1 MKKPYYKIKDG
12 MRHFKFKD
20 TLAYLQAHGKEKFGP
35 QFKIHKEDVKTLH
48 KLIIYMIHEDI
59 QCEKYGIDLNKGI
72 LLTGPVGCGKTS
84 WMKIVQTLVLPEQTF
99 QVKSTR
105 DIAFEFNQ
113 EGFSTIQTY
122 GKRQRALC
130 LDDIGVEQNI
140 KFYGNE
146 CNTIGEILLQRY
158 DLLVHQ
164 KIVTHATTNLV
175 AKEIEELYGKRVR
188 SRLREMFNLISFP
201 ASTKDK
207 RK

>member
-1 MKKPYYKIKDG
+1 MKKPYTVKNK
-12 MRHFKFKD
+12 MRHFKFHD
-20 TLAYLQAHGKEKFGP
+20 TLHFLQNVGKEKYGQEFR
-35 QFKIHKEDVKTLH
+35 FHNEDIKILH

-59 QCEKYGIDLNKGI
+59 QCKKYGIDLNKGV

-84 WMKIVQTLVLPEQTF
+84 WMNIIQVLLFQNQTF

-113 EGFSTIQTY
+113 EGFSTVLKY
-122 GKRQRALC
+122 GNRNKTLC

-146 CNTIGEILLQRY
+146 CNTIAEILLKRY
-158 DLLVHQ
+158 DLLINHQ
-164 KIVTHATTNLV
+164 VITHATTNLT
-175 AKEIEELYGKRVR
+175 ANEIENIYGNRVR
-188 SRLREMFNLISFP
+188 SRLRKMFNLISFP